1 MPTSVDELV
10 SDLVAK
16 TGLDA
21 EAIKTALGLIIGFL
35 EREDRTQ
42 KVTPMIDQIDG
53 ARALATNHAGRGGLF
68 ILFTALSG
76 AGLGL
81 GEIKTVAS
89 GFMDF
94 AKARVGVEHVDQ
106 ILRAIPSLAQF
117 L

>member
-1 MPTSVDELV
+1 MDELV
-10 SDLVAK
+10 SDLVTR
-16 TGLDA
+16 TGLDV
-21 EAIKTALGLIIGFL
+21 EAIRTALGLIIGFL

-53 ARALATNHAGRGGLF
+53 ARPLAAAQPGRGGIF
-68 ILFTALSG
+68 VLFTALSS

-81 GEIKTVAS
+81 GEIKTVAN

-94 AKARVGVEHVDQ
+94 AKARLGVEQVDQ
-106 ILRAIPSLAQF
+106 IVRAIPSLAQF